1 MATGKVSSVTKPA
14 TIADYA
20 ADINTD
26 QRMRAAWLEVSAARM
41 AASLLR
47 AARMRHELSQMEMA
61 QLLGVSQARIS
72 QVESGRVEDI
82 PSLELIS
89 RFLDACGERLVLS
102 SESSMHQTVATAPI
116 PIEATAQIAEDAEI
130 AQAQQAPAGMD

>member
-1 MATGKVSSVTKPA
+1 MAVGKASPVSRPA

-26 QRMRAAWLEVSAARM
+26 PRMRAAWLEVSAARM
-41 AASLLR
+41 AAGLLR
-47 AARMRHELSQMEMA
+47 AARLRHELSQIAMA
-61 QLLGVSQARIS
+61 EALGVSQARIS

-102 SESSMHQTVATAPI
+102 SESSMHQAVAVAPVT
-116 PIEATAQIAEDAEI
+116 IETPSQKTDDAEI
-130 AQAQQAPAGMD
+130 EQARQAPAGMD